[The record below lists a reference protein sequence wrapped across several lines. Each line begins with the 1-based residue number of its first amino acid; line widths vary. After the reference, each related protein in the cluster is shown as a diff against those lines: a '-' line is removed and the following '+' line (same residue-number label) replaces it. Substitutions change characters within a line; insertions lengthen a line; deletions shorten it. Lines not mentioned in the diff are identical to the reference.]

1 MVYRSL
7 RAGSFFS
14 GIGVAD
20 VATVFLG
27 AALLESVGTG
37 SAIGDKCPA
46 VAFANLTTV
55 MGRPLPACWVTGRG
69 IGKFQHT
76 CCGWPWQAWQAAPCT
91 SEVDPSDLFGNG
103 AVSRPR
109 LLSVLFH
116 GKKLVMLADVA
127 NVYEKLC
134 QSVHRRVHFACIN
147 GMVWRVCGEQART
160 CGIPSIYIY
169 IMGLGWKMSTFVYMA
184 LSIHIQIYIYAFL
197 YTQKFTFPHER
208 PQIYR

>member
-1 MVYRSL
+1 MYLYIYIYLVHTCVYTEIYTCL
-7 RAGSFFS
+7 RDAVETYRFARIRQSIMAIQHS
-14 GIGVAD
+14 PICMYIYSYYIY
-20 VATVFLG
+20 TVGRPIL
-27 AALLESVGTG
+27 A
-37 SAIGDKCPA
+37 KCPA

-55 MGRPLPACWVTGRG
+55 MGWPLLACWVTGRG

-160 CGIPSIYIY
+160 SGIPSIYI
-169 IMGLGWKMSTFVYMA
+169 
-184 LSIHIQIYIYAFL
+184 
-197 YTQKFTFPHER
+197 
-208 PQIYR
+208 

>member
-1 MVYRSL
+1 M
-7 RAGSFFS
+7 
-14 GIGVAD
+14 
-20 VATVFLG
+20 
-27 AALLESVGTG
+27 
-37 SAIGDKCPA
+37 
-46 VAFANLTTV
+46 
-55 MGRPLPACWVTGRG
+55 TGRG

-116 GKKLVMLADVA
+116 CKKLVMLADVA

-160 CGIPSIYIY
+160 SGIPSIYNGVGVEDVHVCVYGTIY
-169 IMGLGWKMSTFVYMA
+169 IDSY
-184 LSIHIQIYIYAFL
+184 IHICIFIHSKIHLPARAA
-197 YTQKFTFPHER
+197 PD
-208 PQIYR
+208 I